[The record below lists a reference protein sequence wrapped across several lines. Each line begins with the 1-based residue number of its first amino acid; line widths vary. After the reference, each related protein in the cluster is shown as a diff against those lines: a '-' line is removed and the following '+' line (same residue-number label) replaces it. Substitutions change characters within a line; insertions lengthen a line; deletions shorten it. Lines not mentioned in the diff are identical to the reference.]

1 MCFVQISERVAG
13 QPDKQSGSVDGALAC
28 LQDSLARGDLGH
40 AAAAIEA
47 GTKGTA
53 AYGVARA
60 WAQDARARALADQT
74 ASLLQAHACSLAA
87 SQA

>member
-1 MCFVQISERVAG
+1 MQVKETIVGEPKVS
-13 QPDKQSGSVDGALAC
+13 PSTVDEALAC
-28 LQDSLARGDLGH
+28 MQKSLARGQLVS

-47 GTKGTA
+47 GTRGTA
-53 AYGVARA
+53 AHGAAKA

-74 ASLLQAHACSLAA
+74 AALLQAQACSLAA

>member
-1 MCFVQISERVAG
+1 MQIPETVAG
-13 QPDKQSGSVDGALAC
+13 QYKAQSGSVEGALAC
-28 LQDSLARGDLGH
+28 LQDSLAQGNLGH

-53 AYGVARA
+53 AYGVAKA